1 MTAGETAPVASGAV
15 SAAEA
20 MTFAANGGLLLD
32 VREDHEWEAGHA
44 PDARHIPMSQLGDR
58 IGELSADES
67 MLVICHSGARSQQVT
82 TALNDAGYSALNVV
96 GGMVAWQLAGGAV
109 TESGS
114 QPSQA

>member
-20 MTFAANGGLLLD
+20 MAFAANGGLLLD
-32 VREDHEWEAGHA
+32 VREDHEWDAGHA
-44 PDARHIPMSQLGDR
+44 PEARHIPMSQLGDR
-58 IGELSADES
+58 A
-67 MLVICHSGARSQQVT
+67 VSGRIARSQQVT